1 MSNNWKNRVGIVY
14 STKENFEYQTDEVEE
29 PDTLNPEDQK
39 LKVTIDRKQRKG
51 KVVTLISGFIGKS
64 EDLNELAKMI
74 KTHCSTGGSA
84 KDGEIII
91 QGEIAEKVR
100 KLLIDKGYTRTK

>member
-14 STKENFEYQTDEVEE
+14 STKENFEYQTDEIEE

-51 KVVTLISGFIGKS
+51 KVVTLISGFVGKS

-74 KTHCSTGGSA
+74 KTYCSTGGSA
-84 KDGEIII
+84 KEGEIII
-91 QGEIAEKVR
+91 QGEIAEKVK